1 MLKHKA
7 IDCETSVYPI
17 FYLLVKYKLRNG
29 DILGTLG
36 QDVDHN
42 IETVSTVAGA
52 IPAMSSNWCIVSN
65 IR

>member
-52 IPAMSSNWCIVSN
+52 IP
-65 IR
+65 